1 MAMVESAHPAGA
13 GAPEWQQRLLIIIP
27 AYNEE
32 MRIGATL
39 EAYVAHFR
47 HAGWPHFAILVVLN
61 GCRDRTRDVVER
73 VAVDRP
79 EIGLVEFPAPIGKG
93 GAIRAGF
100 DRIEE
105 AELIGFVDADMATPP
120 EAFHQLLPPLRE
132 YDAVI
137 ASRWLP
143 ESRVE
148 CQPFRRRLAS
158 RVFHAIVWALLGLPF
173 RDTQCGA
180 KVLRREAL
188 LAVRRELFIADM
200 AFDVNLLFL
209 LRRAGFRILEH
220 PTTWIDRRGS
230 KVRLLRTSLAMFLS
244 VVRLR
249 LIYSPLRPLYD
260 RNQGLFRRVHDWLV
274 GSRG

>member
-1 MAMVESAHPAGA
+1 MADASQRGEG
-13 GAPEWQQRLLIIIP
+13 GDRQRLLLIIP

-32 MRIGATL
+32 GRIGATL
-39 EAYVAHFR
+39 EAYVACFR
-47 HAGWPHFAILVVLN
+47 AAGWPALSVLVVLN
-61 GCRDRTRDVVER
+61 GCRDRTREVVER
-73 VAVDRP
+73 ARAGRP
-79 EIGLVEFPAPIGKG
+79 EINLIEFRRPIGKG

-105 AELIGFVDADMATPP
+105 ADLVGFVDADMATPP
-120 EAFHQLLPPLRE
+120 EAFHQLLLPLRD

-143 ESRVE
+143 GSQVE
-148 CQPFRRRLAS
+148 CQPLRRRFAS
-158 RVFHAIVWALLGLPF
+158 RIFHLMVQATLGLPF

-220 PTTWIDRRGS
+220 PTIWFDRRGS
-230 KVRLLRTSLAMFLS
+230 KVRLVRTSLAMFLS

-249 LIYSPLRPLYD
+249 LIYSPLRPLYE

-274 GSRG
+274 RRD